1 MTKEV
6 LLMDWLGFDFDGC
19 DCHIEDMAQMIVDN
33 EIILTDKTVN
43 TTDLQTVTEYLY
55 DNVKY
60 DKQQYASEVLSN
72 FQYMLNTYLNLDNEV
87 NLTIAN
93 VYSPKFYNYETDRIY
108 YNISDD
114 VMQEIKE
121 TVLKDYKS
129 ELIAELKERFTAYDG
144 FIPSYPNDL
153 ETFLNTKDD
162 CITNSVYITTLL
174 KQHMDY
180 TDINYN
186 HLEYELSWYE
196 LFEITVD
203 YDYS

>member
-6 LLMDWLGFDFDGC
+6 LLFDWLGFDFDGC
-19 DCHIEDMAQMIVDN
+19 DSHIEDMAQMIVDN

-43 TTDLQTVTEYLY
+43 TTDLQTVTDYLY
-55 DNVKY
+55 NNVKY
-60 DKQQYASEVLSN
+60 NKQQYASEVLNN
-72 FQYMLNTYLNLDNEV
+72 FEYMLNSYLNLNNEV

-121 TVLKDYKS
+121 TVLKDYKA